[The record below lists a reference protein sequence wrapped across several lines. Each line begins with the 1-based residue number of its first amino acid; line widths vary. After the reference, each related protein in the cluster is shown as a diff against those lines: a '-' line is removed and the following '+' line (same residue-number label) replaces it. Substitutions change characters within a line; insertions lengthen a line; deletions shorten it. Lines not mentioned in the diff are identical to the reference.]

1 MPMVELFGGKKE
13 EKKEALSVDR
23 IMQMQQQGFSND
35 QIVQT
40 LQREGYKSNEI
51 FDVIQ
56 MAEARKGVTGAAYP
70 PPPTTHTSASPAG
83 APGIIPP
90 ARAESMIPTEK
101 IEEVAE
107 AIIDEKWDELV
118 ESVNKI
124 IDWKDKVESE
134 MTAVNERIK
143 QLNENMKT
151 LQKSVMGKVEEYD
164 RTMEEVG
171 TDVKAMTKVFQEIL
185 PGFIENVQ
193 ELSRV
198 TSRVKGEK
206 PGRVRTPSFEV
217 PKAKPKKKTAKARSR
232 TEEIFGESKAEKTAK
247 EPKESGPESSIE
259 DIE

>member
-1 MPMVELFGGKKE
+1 MVELFGGKKE

-23 IMQMQQQGFSND
+23 ILQMQQQGFSND

-51 FDVIQ
+51 FDNIQ
-56 MAEARKGVTGAAYP
+56 MADTRKGVTGAAYP
-70 PPPTTHTSASPAG
+70 PPPTTHPAMGG
-83 APGIIPP
+83 APGIIP
-90 ARAESMIPTEK
+90 AAGGGVSTEQ

-124 IDWKDKVESE
+124 IDWKEKVEADV
-134 MTAVNERIK
+134 TAINERIT
-143 QLNENMKT
+143 QLNNNIQT
-151 LQKSVMGKVEEYD
+151 IQKSVLGKVDEYD
-164 RTMEEVG
+164 KTMEDVG

-185 PGFIENVQ
+185 PGFVENVQ

-198 TSRVKGEK
+198 TARVKGEK
-206 PGRVRTPSFEV
+206 PKAL
-217 PKAKPKKKTAKARSR
+217 PKIEMPTAKKKSSKKTKSKTA
-232 TEEIFGESKAEKTAK
+232 EIFGEN
-247 EPKESGPESSIE
+247 SIE